1 MRALMRVRG
10 QLQCPAGTPC
20 KKQCTLSA
28 APAPALF
35 AQDEHERE
43 GLMKPIERQMWK
55 LEVKGPKWT
64 HPTLKVGRTAQAH
77 DSWHAT
83 A

>member
-1 MRALMRVRG
+1 
-10 QLQCPAGTPC
+10 
-20 KKQCTLSA
+20 
-28 APAPALF
+28 LF